1 MAMTEERTRAYKASF
16 VPVQRLLDAGRFPD
30 AVAELERLTA
40 ANTECA
46 EAHNDLAVLY
56 HAAGRL
62 VDADRESRR
71 ALELDPF
78 HADIRD
84 NRNAI
89 TTALGNVP
97 PAAAPAPA
105 APISFAPPAPV
116 PAPAAP
122 LSFVPPAPSPAPLS
136 FAPPAPLSFAPPA
149 PSPAP
154 LSFAPPA
161 PVPVSA
167 SPSAPRTVI
176 APPTTSALAGA
187 PLYSEVLRTAETLL
201 ASGQLDAAVA
211 EIERFVDKQP
221 ATAEA
226 WNDLGVLHRDA
237 GRFAAAKAALVV
249 ALTIE
254 PENRQAGHNLTR
266 VLLEMGQ
273 HTEALRTLEPFLT
286 RAPRDPE
293 ALTLAGDISFALHQS
308 DDASAFYRAALAV
321 EPANVEVAVKL
332 ANAAAM
338 SAPIAAAPAPSVYLP
353 PPSPPAPPAAP
364 SALPDTLRAL
374 EYDPRVRLVTPD
386 ETYDTVTC
394 KTPLDRLP
402 NPIAALAEMARLLK
416 PGGKLWIDLGGPLEV
431 IKHSTPKAPVTGA
444 VIDLLPAFRAR

>member
-78 HADIRD
+78 HTDIRD

-89 TTALGNVP
+89 ATALGNAGAGPTAAPASPAVAA
-97 PAAAPAPA
+97 PAAATPFAAPPLPAPA
-105 APISFAPPAPV
+105 G
-116 PAPAAP
+116 
-122 LSFVPPAPSPAPLS
+122 L
-136 FAPPAPLSFAPPA
+136 
-149 PSPAP
+149 
-154 LSFAPPA
+154 
-161 PVPVSA
+161 
-167 SPSAPRTVI
+167 SAPRTVI
-176 APPTTSALAGA
+176 APPTTSALASA

-237 GRFAAAKAALVV
+237 GRLPAAKAALVV

-254 PENRQAGHNLTR
+254 PQNRQAGHNLTR
-266 VLLEMGQ
+266 VLLEMGAPA
-273 HTEALRTLEPFLT
+273 EALRALEPFLT

-293 ALTLAGDISFALHQS
+293 ALTLAGDISFALHQN

-321 EPANVEVAVKL
+321 EPSNVEVAVKL
-332 ANAAAM
+332 ANAAVTPFTPAPPVAP
-338 SAPIAAAPAPSVYLP
+338 APIAAAAAPAYYLP
-353 PPSPPAPPAAP
+353 PQAVPAAP
-364 SALPDTLRAL
+364 AALPETVRAL

-394 KTPLDRLP
+394 KVPLDRLP
-402 NPIAALAEMARLLK
+402 DPIAALAEMARLLK
-416 PGGKLWIDLGGPLEV
+416 PGGKIWIDLGGPLEV
-431 IKHSTPKAPVTGA
+431 IKHSAPKAPAQAA
-444 VIDLLPAFRAR
+444 VIDLMPAFRAR

>member
-1 MAMTEERTRAYKASF
+1 MSITEERTRAYKQSF

-78 HADIRD
+78 HTDIRD

-89 TTALGNVP
+89 ATALGNAGAAS
-97 PAAAPAPA
+97 AAAPASPA
-105 APISFAPPAPV
+105 AASPVTAAPFAAPT
-116 PAPAAP
+116 PLAAPA
-122 LSFVPPAPSPAPLS
+122 SS
-136 FAPPAPLSFAPPA
+136 
-149 PSPAP
+149 
-154 LSFAPPA
+154 
-161 PVPVSA
+161 
-167 SPSAPRTVI
+167 PRTVI
-176 APPTTSALAGA
+176 APPTTSALASA

-211 EIERFVDKQP
+211 EIERFVDRQP

-237 GRFAAAKAALVV
+237 GRFPAAKAALVV

-254 PENRQAGHNLTR
+254 PHNRQAGHNLTR
-266 VLLEMGQ
+266 VLLEMGAPA
-273 HTEALRTLEPFLT
+273 EALRALEPFLT

-293 ALTLAGDISFALHQS
+293 ALTLAGDISFALHQN

-321 EPANVEVAVKL
+321 DPSNVEVAVKL
-332 ANAAAM
+332 ANVAVTPFTP
-338 SAPIAAAPAPSVYLP
+338 APALAPASIAAAPAPAFYLP
-353 PPSPPAPPAAP
+353 PQVAPAAP
-364 SALPDTLRAL
+364 SALPDTMRAL

-402 NPIAALAEMARLLK
+402 DPIAALAEMARLLK
-416 PGGKLWIDLGGPLEV
+416 PGGKIWIDLGGPLEV
-431 IKHSTPKAPVTGA
+431 IKHSAPKAPASAA
-444 VIDLLPAFRAR
+444 VIDLMPAFRAR

>member
-1 MAMTEERTRAYKASF
+1 MTITEERTRAYKASF
-16 VPVQRLLDAGRFPD
+16 VPVQRLLDSGRFPD

-89 TTALGNVP
+89 ATALGNAGAGS
-97 PAAAPAPA
+97 AAAPGSPAASSPVAAPPIVAPA
-105 APISFAPPAPV
+105 PIPAPV
-116 PAPAAP
+116 
-122 LSFVPPAPSPAPLS
+122 SS
-136 FAPPAPLSFAPPA
+136 
-149 PSPAP
+149 
-154 LSFAPPA
+154 
-161 PVPVSA
+161 
-167 SPSAPRTVI
+167 PRTVI
-176 APPTTSALAGA
+176 APPTTSALASA
-187 PLYSEVLRTAETLL
+187 PLYSQVLRTAETLL

-237 GRFAAAKAALVV
+237 ARLAPAKAALVV

-254 PENRQAGHNLTR
+254 PYNRQAGHNLTR
-266 VLLEMGQ
+266 VLLEMGAPA
-273 HTEALRTLEPFLT
+273 EALRTLEPFLT

-293 ALTLAGDISFALHQS
+293 ALTLAGDISFALRQN

-321 EPANVEVAVKL
+321 DPSNVEVAVKL
-332 ANAAAM
+332 ANAAVTSFAPAPAATI
-338 SAPIAAAPAPSVYLP
+338 APIAAPTPTPTAFYQPPQTAPAT
-353 PPSPPAPPAAP
+353 PA
-364 SALPDTLRAL
+364 ALPDTVRAL

-394 KTPLDRLP
+394 KIPLDRLP
-402 NPIAALAEMARLLK
+402 DPIAALAEMARLLK
-416 PGGKLWIDLGGPLEV
+416 PGGKIWIDLGGPLEI
-431 IKHSTPKAPVTGA
+431 IKHSAPKAPAAGA
-444 VIDLLPAFRAR
+444 VLDLLPAFRAR

>member
-16 VPVQRLLDAGRFPD
+16 VPVQRLLDSGRFPD

-62 VDADRESRR
+62 GDADRESRR

-78 HADIRD
+78 HTDIRD

-89 TTALGNVP
+89 ATAIGKAT

-105 APISFAPPAPV
+105 APISFAPPPPI
-116 PAPAAP
+116 PAPM
-122 LSFVPPAPSPAPLS
+122 
-136 FAPPAPLSFAPPA
+136 
-149 PSPAP
+149 
-154 LSFAPPA
+154 
-161 PVPVSA
+161 PVSVSTA
-167 SPSAPRTVI
+167 SSAPRTVI

-237 GRFAAAKAALVV
+237 GRFAPAKAALVV

-266 VLLEMGQ
+266 VQLEMGA

-286 RAPRDPE
+286 RSPRDPE
-293 ALTLAGDISFALHQS
+293 ALTLAGDISFALHHNE
-308 DDASAFYRAALAV
+308 DASAFYRAALAV

-332 ANAAAM
+332 ANAAATP
-338 SAPIAAAPAPSVYLP
+338 AALPVPIAAAPAPSVYLP
-353 PPSPPAPPAAP
+353 PPASPAPA
-364 SALPDTLRAL
+364 ALPDTLRAL

-402 NPIAALAEMARLLK
+402 NPIAALAEMTRLLK

-431 IKHSTPKAPVTGA
+431 IKHSPPKAPATGA
-444 VIDLLPAFRAR
+444 VIDLLPAFRVR

>member
-16 VPVQRLLDAGRFPD
+16 VPVQRFLDAGQFPD

-40 ANTECA
+40 SHTDCA

-78 HADIRD
+78 HTDIRD

-89 TTALGNVP
+89 ATALGNIATAAASVTAP
-97 PAAAPAPA
+97 IAAAAPP
-105 APISFAPPAPV
+105 APISFAAPAPTTA
-116 PAPAAP
+116 PAPAF
-122 LSFVPPAPSPAPLS
+122 S
-136 FAPPAPLSFAPPA
+136 
-149 PSPAP
+149 
-154 LSFAPPA
+154 
-161 PVPVSA
+161 
-167 SPSAPRTVI
+167 SAPRTVI
-176 APPTTSALAGA
+176 APPTTSALASA
-187 PLYSEVLRTAETLL
+187 PLYIEVLRSAEALL

-237 GRFAAAKAALVV
+237 GRFPAAKAALVV

-254 PENRQAGHNLTR
+254 PTNRQAGHNLTR
-266 VLLEMGQ
+266 VLLEMGL

-286 RAPRDPE
+286 RAPRDAE
-293 ALTLAGDISFALHQS
+293 ALSLAGDISFALHQS
-308 DDASAFYRAALAV
+308 DDASAFYRAALAA
-321 EPANVEVAVKL
+321 EPANVQVAVKL
-332 ANAAAM
+332 ANAAATPPLPA
-338 SAPIAAAPAPSVYLP
+338 SATLPAPVAASPTPAASAYLP
-353 PPSPPAPPAAP
+353 PPTPAAPPTVP

-394 KTPLDRLP
+394 KIPLDHLP

-431 IKHSTPKAPVTGA
+431 IKHSPPKSPASGA
-444 VIDLLPAFRAR
+444 VIDLLPALRVR

>member
-1 MAMTEERTRAYKASF
+1 MSITEERTRAYKQSF

-56 HAAGRL
+56 DAAGRL

-78 HADIRD
+78 HTDIRD

-89 TTALGNVP
+89 ATALGNAGAA
-97 PAAAPAPA
+97 PAAAPASPA
-105 APISFAPPAPV
+105 AASPVTATSFAA
-116 PAPAAP
+116 
-122 LSFVPPAPSPAPLS
+122 PAPLA
-136 FAPPAPLSFAPPA
+136 AP
-149 PSPAP
+149 
-154 LSFAPPA
+154 
-161 PVPVSA
+161 A
-167 SPSAPRTVI
+167 SLPRTVI
-176 APPTTSALAGA
+176 APPTTSALASA

-211 EIERFVDKQP
+211 EIERFVDRQP

-237 GRFAAAKAALVV
+237 GRFPAAKAALVV

-254 PENRQAGHNLTR
+254 PHNRQAGHNLTR
-266 VLLEMGQ
+266 VLLEMGAPA
-273 HTEALRTLEPFLT
+273 EALRALEPFLT

-293 ALTLAGDISFALHQS
+293 ALTLAGDISFALRQN

-321 EPANVEVAVKL
+321 DPSNVEVAVKL
-332 ANAAAM
+332 ANAAVAPFTPAPAFAP
-338 SAPIAAAPAPSVYLP
+338 APIAAAPAPAFYLP
-353 PPSPPAPPAAP
+353 PQVAPAAP
-364 SALPDTLRAL
+364 AALPDSMRAL

-394 KTPLDRLP
+394 KIPLDRLP
-402 NPIAALAEMARLLK
+402 DPIAALAEMARLLK
-416 PGGKLWIDLGGPLEV
+416 PGGKIWIDLGGPLEV
-431 IKHSTPKAPVTGA
+431 IKHSAPKAPASAA
-444 VIDLLPAFRAR
+444 VIDLMSAFRAR

>member
-1 MAMTEERTRAYKASF
+1 MAITEERTRAYKQSF

-30 AVAELERLTA
+30 AVAELERLA
-40 ANTECA
+40 ASNTECA

-62 VDADRESRR
+62 GDADRESRR

-78 HADIRD
+78 HSDIRD

-89 TTALGNVP
+89 ASALGNASAGSTAAPVGIP
-97 PAAAPAPA
+97 AAPAPVA
-105 APISFAPPAPV
+105 VAPAPL
-116 PAPAAP
+116 PAPAQ
-122 LSFVPPAPSPAPLS
+122 V
-136 FAPPAPLSFAPPA
+136 
-149 PSPAP
+149 
-154 LSFAPPA
+154 
-161 PVPVSA
+161 
-167 SPSAPRTVI
+167 SAPRTVI
-176 APPTTSALAGA
+176 APPTTAALASA
-187 PLYSEVLRTAETLL
+187 PLYSEVLRTAEALL

-237 GRFAAAKAALVV
+237 ARLPAAKAALVV

-254 PENRQAGHNLTR
+254 PHNRQSGLNLTR
-266 VLLEMGQ
+266 VLLEMGAPA
-273 HTEALRTLEPFLT
+273 EALRALEPFLT

-293 ALTLAGDISFALHQS
+293 ALALAGDISFALRQS
-308 DDASAFYRAALAV
+308 DDAGAFYRAALAV
-321 EPANVEVAVKL
+321 DPSNVEVAVKL
-332 ANAAAM
+332 ANAAAT
-338 SAPIAAAPAPSVYLP
+338 SFTPAPAFAPAPIAASPAPAFYLP
-353 PPSPPAPPAAP
+353 PQTAPAAP
-364 SALPDTLRAL
+364 AALPETVRAL

-394 KTPLDRLP
+394 KIPLDRLP
-402 NPIAALAEMARLLK
+402 DPIAALAEMARLLK
-416 PGGKLWIDLGGPLEV
+416 PGGKIWIDLGGPLEV
-431 IKHSTPKAPVTGA
+431 IKHSAPKAPATGA

>member
-16 VPVQRLLDAGRFPD
+16 VPVQRFLDAGQFPD

-40 ANTECA
+40 SHTDCA

-78 HADIRD
+78 HTDIRD

-89 TTALGNVP
+89 ATALGNIATAAASVTAPIAAAAP
-97 PAAAPAPA
+97 PAPISFAAPAPTAAPAPA
-105 APISFAPPAPV
+105 FS
-116 PAPAAP
+116 
-122 LSFVPPAPSPAPLS
+122 
-136 FAPPAPLSFAPPA
+136 
-149 PSPAP
+149 
-154 LSFAPPA
+154 
-161 PVPVSA
+161 
-167 SPSAPRTVI
+167 SAPRTVI
-176 APPTTSALAGA
+176 APPTTSALASA
-187 PLYSEVLRTAETLL
+187 PLYIEVLRSAEALL

-237 GRFAAAKAALVV
+237 GRFPAAKAALVV

-254 PENRQAGHNLTR
+254 PTNRQAGHNLTR
-266 VLLEMGQ
+266 VLLEMGL

-286 RAPRDPE
+286 RAPRDAE
-293 ALTLAGDISFALHQS
+293 ALALAGDISLALHRN
-308 DDASAFYRAALAV
+308 DDAGAFYRAALGV
-321 EPANVEVAVKL
+321 DPSNVEVAVKL
-332 ANAAAM
+332 ANAAA
-338 SAPIAAAPAPSVYLP
+338 SPAGAPAPM
-353 PPSPPAPPAAP
+353 PAPMPTWVPPTPITAAPVWQAPTAIPLPAAAATEAYL
-364 SALPDTLRAL
+364 SRATAAVAAALPDTVRAL

-402 NPIAALAEMARLLK
+402 DPLAALTEMARVLK
-416 PGGKLWIDLGGPLEV
+416 PGGKMWIELGGPLEV
-431 IKHSTPKAPVTGA
+431 IKHSPPTIPANGA

>member
-1 MAMTEERTRAYKASF
+1 MAMTEERTRAYKQSF

-30 AVAELERLTA
+30 AVVELERLTA

-78 HADIRD
+78 HTDIRE

-89 TTALGNVP
+89 ATAIGKP
-97 PAAAPAPA
+97 PAALALSPTSAAPA
-105 APISFAPPAPV
+105 API
-116 PAPAAP
+116 AAP
-122 LSFVPPAPSPAPLS
+122 F
-136 FAPPAPLSFAPPA
+136 
-149 PSPAP
+149 
-154 LSFAPPA
+154 
-161 PVPVSA
+161 
-167 SPSAPRTVI
+167 PSAARTVI
-176 APPTTSALAGA
+176 LPPTTSALLGA
-187 PLYSEVLRTAETLL
+187 PLYSEVLRTAEALL

-237 GRFAAAKAALVV
+237 GRFTAAKAALVV

-254 PENRQAGHNLTR
+254 PTNRQAGHNLTR
-266 VLLEMGQ
+266 VLLETG
-273 HTEALRTLEPFLT
+273 TPGEALRTLEPFLT
-286 RAPRDPE
+286 RAPRDAE
-293 ALTLAGDISFALHQS
+293 ALALAGDISLALHRN
-308 DDASAFYRAALAV
+308 DDAGAFYRAALGV
-321 EPANVEVAVKL
+321 DPSNVEVAVKL
-332 ANAAAM
+332 ANAAA
-338 SAPIAAAPAPSVYLP
+338 SPAGAPAPM
-353 PPSPPAPPAAP
+353 PAPMPTWVPPTPITAAPVWQAPTAIPLPAAAATEAYL
-364 SALPDTLRAL
+364 SRATAAVAAALPDTVRAL

-402 NPIAALAEMARLLK
+402 DPLAALTEMARVLK
-416 PGGKLWIDLGGPLEV
+416 PGGKMWIELGGPLEV
-431 IKHSTPKAPVTGA
+431 IKHSPPTIPANGA

>member
-1 MAMTEERTRAYKASF
+1 MAITEERTRAYKQSF

-30 AVAELERLTA
+30 AVAELERLA
-40 ANTECA
+40 ASNTECA

-62 VDADRESRR
+62 GDADRESRR

-78 HADIRD
+78 HSDIRD

-89 TTALGNVP
+89 ASALGN
-97 PAAAPAPA
+97 ASAGSTAAPVGIP
-105 APISFAPPAPV
+105 
-116 PAPAAP
+116 
-122 LSFVPPAPSPAPLS
+122 
-136 FAPPAPLSFAPPA
+136 
-149 PSPAP
+149 
-154 LSFAPPA
+154 
-161 PVPVSA
+161 
-167 SPSAPRTVI
+167 
-176 APPTTSALAGA
+176 ALASA
-187 PLYSEVLRTAETLL
+187 PLYSEVLRTAEALL

-237 GRFAAAKAALVV
+237 ARLPAAKAALVV

-254 PENRQAGHNLTR
+254 PHNRQSGLNLTR
-266 VLLEMGQ
+266 VLLEMGAPA
-273 HTEALRTLEPFLT
+273 EALRALEPFLT

-293 ALTLAGDISFALHQS
+293 ALALAGDISFALRQS
-308 DDASAFYRAALAV
+308 DDAGAFYRAALAV
-321 EPANVEVAVKL
+321 DPSNVEVAVKL
-332 ANAAAM
+332 ANAAAT
-338 SAPIAAAPAPSVYLP
+338 SFTPAPAFAPAPIAASPAPAFYLP
-353 PPSPPAPPAAP
+353 PQTAPAAP
-364 SALPDTLRAL
+364 AALPETVRAL

-394 KTPLDRLP
+394 KIPLDRLP
-402 NPIAALAEMARLLK
+402 DPIAALAEMARLLK
-416 PGGKLWIDLGGPLEV
+416 PGGKIWIDLGGPLEV
-431 IKHSTPKAPVTGA
+431 IKHSAPKAPATGA

>member
-1 MAMTEERTRAYKASF
+1 MAMTEERTRAYKQSF

-78 HADIRD
+78 HTDIRD

-89 TTALGNVP
+89 ATALGNAS
-97 PAAAPAPA
+97 AASTGAPATPVA
-105 APISFAPPAPV
+105 ATPIAPPAPI
-116 PAPAAP
+116 PAPA
-122 LSFVPPAPSPAPLS
+122 SSS
-136 FAPPAPLSFAPPA
+136 
-149 PSPAP
+149 
-154 LSFAPPA
+154 
-161 PVPVSA
+161 
-167 SPSAPRTVI
+167 PRTVI
-176 APPTTSALAGA
+176 APPTTSALSAA

-237 GRFAAAKAALVV
+237 GRLPAAKAALVV
-249 ALTIE
+249 AMTIE
-254 PENRQAGHNLTR
+254 PHNRQSGHNLTR
-266 VLLEMGQ
+266 VLLEMGAPA
-273 HTEALRTLEPFLT
+273 EALRTLEPFLT
-286 RAPRDPE
+286 RAPRDAE
-293 ALTLAGDISFALHQS
+293 ALTLAGDISFALRQN
-308 DDASAFYRAALAV
+308 DDAGAFYRAALAV
-321 EPANVEVAVKL
+321 DPSNVEVAVKL
-332 ANAAAM
+332 ANAAATPFTP
-338 SAPIAAAPAPSVYLP
+338 APAPAPASIAGLPAPASYLPPQAAAPA
-353 PPSPPAPPAAP
+353 AT
-364 SALPDTLRAL
+364 ALPETVRAL

-394 KTPLDRLP
+394 KIPLDRLP
-402 NPIAALAEMARLLK
+402 DPIAALAEMARLLK
-416 PGGKLWIDLGGPLEV
+416 PGGKIWIDLGGPLEV
-431 IKHSTPKAPVTGA
+431 IKHSAPNAPAHGA

>member
-1 MAMTEERTRAYKASF
+1 MPMATNEERTRAYKQSF

-62 VDADRESRR
+62 PDADRESRR

-89 TTALGNVP
+89 ATAVGNAAVA
-97 PAAAPAPA
+97 PAAAPAPFTVP
-105 APISFAPPAPV
+105 APLPAPV
-116 PAPAAP
+116 SAA
-122 LSFVPPAPSPAPLS
+122 
-136 FAPPAPLSFAPPA
+136 
-149 PSPAP
+149 
-154 LSFAPPA
+154 
-161 PVPVSA
+161 
-167 SPSAPRTVI
+167 RTVI
-176 APPTTSALAGA
+176 APPTTSALANA

-211 EIERFVDKQP
+211 EIERFVDREP

-254 PENRQAGHNLTR
+254 PTDRQSGHNLTR
-266 VLLEMGQ
+266 VLLEMGRPA
-273 HTEALRTLEPFLT
+273 EALRTLEPFLT
-286 RAPRDPE
+286 RAPRDAE
-293 ALTLAGDISFALHQS
+293 ALALAGDISFALHQS
-308 DDASAFYRAALAV
+308 DDAGAFYRAALAV
-321 EPANVEVAVKL
+321 DPSNVEVAVKL
-332 ANAAAM
+332 ANAAATPTAYTPIAP
-338 SAPIAAAPAPSVYLP
+338 APIAAAPDPRSICPRPRLP
-353 PPSPPAPPAAP
+353 PLPPRYPRPCARWSTIPA
-364 SALPDTLRAL
+364 SA
-374 EYDPRVRLVTPD
+374 
-386 ETYDTVTC
+386 
-394 KTPLDRLP
+394 
-402 NPIAALAEMARLLK
+402 
-416 PGGKLWIDLGGPLEV
+416 W
-431 IKHSTPKAPVTGA
+431 
-444 VIDLLPAFRAR
+444 

>member
-1 MAMTEERTRAYKASF
+1 MAMTDERTRAYKQSF

-40 ANTECA
+40 ANTDCA

-78 HADIRD
+78 HSDIRD

-89 TTALGNVP
+89 ATALGNAG
-97 PAAAPAPA
+97 PATATAPATPTVLA
-105 APISFAPPAPV
+105 APPAPI
-116 PAPAAP
+116 PN
-122 LSFVPPAPSPAPLS
+122 
-136 FAPPAPLSFAPPA
+136 
-149 PSPAP
+149 
-154 LSFAPPA
+154 
-161 PVPVSA
+161 PV
-167 SPSAPRTVI
+167 SAPRTVI
-176 APPTTSALAGA
+176 APPTTSALASA

-237 GRFAAAKAALVV
+237 GRLPAAKAALVV

-254 PENRQAGHNLTR
+254 PHNRQSGLNLTR
-266 VLLEMGQ
+266 VLLEMG
-273 HTEALRTLEPFLT
+273 HPGEALRALEPFLT
-286 RAPRDPE
+286 RAPRDAE
-293 ALTLAGDISFALHQS
+293 ALTLAGDISFALHQN
-308 DDASAFYRAALAV
+308 DDAGAFYRAALAV
-321 EPANVEVAVKL
+321 DPSNVEVAVKL
-332 ANAAAM
+332 ANAA
-338 SAPIAAAPAPSVYLP
+338 STPVAAAPAVAPAPSFAPAPIATAPAPAVYLP
-353 PPSPPAPPAAP
+353 PPTATATPT
-364 SALPDTLRAL
+364 ALPETVRAL
-374 EYDPRVRLVTPD
+374 EYDPRVRLVTPE

-394 KTPLDRLP
+394 KIPLDRLP
-402 NPIAALAEMARLLK
+402 DPIAALAEMARLLK
-416 PGGKLWIDLGGPLEV
+416 PGGKIWIDLGGPLEV
-431 IKHSTPKAPVTGA
+431 IKHSAPKAPAAGVL
-444 VIDLLPAFRAR
+444 DLLPAFRAR